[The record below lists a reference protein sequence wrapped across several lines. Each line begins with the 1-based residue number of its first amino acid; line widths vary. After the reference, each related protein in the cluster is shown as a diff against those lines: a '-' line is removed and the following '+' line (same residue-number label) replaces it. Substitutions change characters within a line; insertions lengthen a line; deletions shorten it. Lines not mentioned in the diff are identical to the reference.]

1 MLNSCMT
8 TTNCCCNG
16 CRCSCDAPRVTRFTT
31 EMKKINWSLLRAVE
45 EYDVENFAAQVTQ
58 LVHFAAH
65 FLRLWLP
72 GLSCGT
78 VMLSSP

>member
-1 MLNSCMT
+1 
-8 TTNCCCNG
+8 
-16 CRCSCDAPRVTRFTT
+16 
-31 EMKKINWSLLRAVE
+31 MKKINWSLLRAVE